1 MIGVDMDQ
9 SRRRPRGDH
18 GRMHAPPKPWYRE
31 PWPWILM
38 SGPAA
43 VVLAG
48 IATMVLAVTSFDGMV
63 ADDYYKEGLAINRV
77 IARESA
83 ARSLGL
89 AAAVSFSPDR
99 TRVRVTMAGDPGA
112 ATPALSLVHPTLP
125 AEDQSVVLSPR
136 GGGLYEGEMR
146 APRGVAMRVRL
157 EDGRRW
163 RLSGAWATR
172 EDSIRLAP

>member
-1 MIGVDMDQ
+1 
-9 SRRRPRGDH
+9 
-18 GRMHAPPKPWYRE
+18 
-31 PWPWILM
+31 M

-63 ADDYYKEGLAINRV
+63 ADDYYKEGLGINRV
-77 IARESA
+77 LARESA
-83 ARSLGL
+83 AREMGL

-99 TRVRVTMAGDPGA
+99 TRVRVALSGDPA
-112 ATPALSLVHPTLP
+112 AASPRLSLVHPTLP
-125 AEDQSVVLSPR
+125 AEDQSVALSPV
-136 GGGLYEGEMR
+136 GAGLYEGAMR